1 MSNKLLEKFRLK
13 WKAALILLVFLIP
26 MTFGRKTLIPVAGAT
41 FKSWNEKTFWY
52 EPWGISGVH
61 KGIDI
66 FADKGVVAQA
76 PVSGLTVFAGEI
88 ALGGKVILILG
99 GSWRLHYLA
108 HLERID
114 VSFLQPVIQG
124 RQVGLVGDT
133 GNAKGKPPHV
143 HYSIVTLVPY
153 PHLFDQSTQGWKKIV
168 YLNPDE
174 ILRASLD

>member
-1 MSNKLLEKFRLK
+1 MTNRLFEKLRLR
-13 WKAALILLVFLIP
+13 WKAVLTLLIIIVP
-26 MTFGRKTLIPVAGAT
+26 MAFGRKTLIPVVGAT
-41 FKSWNEKTFWY
+41 TKSWNEKTFWY

-66 FADKGVVAQA
+66 FADKGVTAQA
-76 PVSGLTVFAGEI
+76 PVSGLTIYAGEI
-88 ALGGKVILILG
+88 ALGGKVVLLLG

-108 HLERID
+108 HLDRID
-114 VSFLQPVIQG
+114 VSLFQTVIQG
-124 RQVGLVGDT
+124 SPLGLVGDT

-153 PHLFDQSTQGWKKIV
+153 PHLIDQSTQGWKKIA

-174 ILRASLD
+174 ILRSSLD

>member
-1 MSNKLLEKFRLK
+1 MSKKLFERLRLH
-13 WKAALILLVFLIP
+13 WKVAFVILIFLFP
-26 MTFGRKTLIPVAGAT
+26 LAFGRKTLIPVVGAT
-41 FKSWNEKTFWY
+41 IKSWNEKTFWY

-66 FADKGVVAQA
+66 FADKGVVALA

-108 HLERID
+108 HLDRVD
-114 VSFLQPVIQG
+114 VSLFQPVVQG
-124 RQVGLVGDT
+124 SQVGLVGDT

-153 PHLFDQSTQGWKKIV
+153 PHLFDQSTHGWMKIF